1 MKKVSF
7 LLAIVLILSFT
18 LAGCSKPAEQT
29 TGGDGEVIKIGVFE
43 PITGAN
49 AGGGA
54 LEVEGAKLANKLYPE
69 YWGKK

>member
-29 TGGDGEVIKIGVFE
+29 TGGDGEVIKIKRRSTFLLPFV
-43 PITGAN
+43 P
-49 AGGGA
+49 
-54 LEVEGAKLANKLYPE
+54 
-69 YWGKK
+69 